1 MRCLGGSAE
10 GPSLEDRVKGSKWI
24 WWTVLSLVYP
34 LLEDVWRADFGAWL
48 GLRSVACPGRPSS
61 CPEQVPVC
69 RWCSACLAL
78 WHQVMLSLPYC
89 HPSPLPLSS
98 HPFHFLISQSV
109 SCQPSRQKGPKN
121 RDDPL
126 ELGRQTRAP
135 FSLCLPPCRGLLRPS
150 PPFSKPL
157 FWAGLRDL
165 TTPRG
170 KDPDETVHSFAQRR
184 LGPEVTPPR
193 SPQIPPLLKQLQIY
207 HWGPNLPLGPLL

>member
-1 MRCLGGSAE
+1 MRCLGGIAE

-24 WWTVLSLVYP
+24 WWTVPSLVYP
-34 LLEDVWRADFGAWL
+34 LLERVESRFLSLAWTQKCCL
-48 GLRSVACPGRPSS
+48 SGRPSS

-109 SCQPSRQKGPKN
+109 SCQPSQQRGQTN
-121 RDDPL
+121 RDDPGAG
-126 ELGRQTRAP
+126 EAKQTP

-157 FWAGLRDL
+157 FWAGLGVDR
-165 TTPRG
+165 P
-170 KDPDETVHSFAQRR
+170 SWQR
-184 LGPEVTPPR
+184 P
-193 SPQIPPLLKQLQIY
+193 
-207 HWGPNLPLGPLL
+207 